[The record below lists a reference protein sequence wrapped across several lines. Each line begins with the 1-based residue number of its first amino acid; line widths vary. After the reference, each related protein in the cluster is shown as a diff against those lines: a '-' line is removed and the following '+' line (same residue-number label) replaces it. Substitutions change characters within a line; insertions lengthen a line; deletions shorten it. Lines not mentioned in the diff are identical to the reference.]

1 MMVRGMGWAAVLAT
15 AWALAGCGGGGGS
28 GGANPPAGG
37 GNPAPPPVAPSFS
50 PVALVREQGKR
61 IDKSTYL
68 RYEMPDGNEHIYITK
83 PGHPAHPAVVRR
95 TVITRLGT
103 EKLATRGAHGGSQ
116 QAFEKWL
123 AEFKA
128 LDVNRP
134 SSTGLKP
141 IPAP

>member
-1 MMVRGMGWAAVLAT
+1 MPPLKIVPIMLCALLLAACQGPSLTGGEHTRPALSEEQRQKFQQYLAT
-15 AWALAGCGGGGGS
+15 AQNDAK
-28 GGANPPAGG
+28 
-37 GNPAPPPVAPSFS
+37 
-50 PVALVREQGKR
+50 QGKR